1 MELPT
6 TTLDFF
12 EKVVTF
18 KNLTFK
24 ICGLSLEDIE
34 RKENALIEKLT
45 IEFCMVTLIDMDML
59 AVMRSKNNGSGGE
72 IDKIY
77 DSSGNEYVPFYI
89 PAP

>member
-1 MELPT
+1 MELPQT
-6 TTLDFF
+6 NLDFF

-24 ICGLSLEDIE
+24 IAAISVEEINRRE
-34 RKENALIEKLT
+34 IALIEKLNKEHST
-45 IEFCMVTLIDMDML
+45 VTLIDMDML
-59 AVMRSKNNGSGGE
+59 TVMRSKNNGSGGE

-77 DSSGNEYVPFYI
+77 DSSGNEFVPFYV